1 MALPYNND
9 EEFTYIQL
17 YDYTTPYFAILR
29 IKMSERAKF
38 LEIVANTRKLDSYNL
53 DADGNSLIEELARN
67 SIDYERVE
75 PEKVYF

>member
-17 YDYTTPYFAILR
+17 YDYTTPNFAILR
-29 IKMSERAKF
+29 IKMSDRAKF
-38 LEIVANTRKLDSYNL
+38 LEIVANIRKLDSYNL
-53 DADGNSLIEELARN
+53 GAGGNGLIEELARN
-67 SIDYERVE
+67 SINYERVE